1 MVNSKSGK
9 KIVYIDGSALI
20 NNPQAGIGQ
29 YTSELVTQLADY
41 ADLRLILLLFNGE
54 DAQLKHVHNI
64 EIEYLPMSRKAYAF
78 TWKYIHPMNIN
89 GILKHRNPDFII
101 YPNFAT
107 SPLVKSKNTKIISV
121 IHDLTYIHFPD
132 TVERKNKFFLRKA
145 VARSAKLSDHIF
157 FPSKFSRDDF
167 KKYYHTNASLH
178 IAHPGYTQSLNL
190 DKVRNDIDGLSK
202 RPFLLF
208 IGTIEPRKNL
218 EKLCDAYLKSNFYLA
233 DIPLVLAGKKGW
245 GSTAIPIN
253 KNIITLGKITN
264 SERNHLLDKCISF
277 IFPSIFEGFGMPI
290 VEAMQHKKPVVASL
304 NSSMNEI
311 INSNNAYCIPSPFE
325 AQNILPLLD
334 SLKDDLDR
342 RTQVVE
348 KKTQRAYEDTAI
360 FTWSNCAKPYI
371 DILRNA

>member
-1 MVNSKSGK
+1 
-9 KIVYIDGSALI
+9 
-20 NNPQAGIGQ
+20 
-29 YTSELVTQLADY
+29 
-41 ADLRLILLLFNGE
+41 
-54 DAQLKHVHNI
+54 
-64 EIEYLPMSRKAYAF
+64 
-78 TWKYIHPMNIN
+78 
-89 GILKHRNPDFII
+89 
-101 YPNFAT
+101 
-107 SPLVKSKNTKIISV
+107 
-121 IHDLTYIHFPD
+121 
-132 TVERKNKFFLRKA
+132 
-145 VARSAKLSDHIF
+145 
-157 FPSKFSRDDF
+157 
-167 KKYYHTNASLH
+167 
-178 IAHPGYTQSLNL
+178 
-190 DKVRNDIDGLSK
+190 
-202 RPFLLF
+202 
-208 IGTIEPRKNL
+208 
-218 EKLCDAYLKSNFYLA
+218 LKSNFYLA

-342 RTQVVE
+342 RTQVLE